1 MRKKWAK
8 KEEEIRAEKLKITDL
23 KEKQSRAGEQKT
35 VLLFCSVLF
44 CSVLFCSV
52 LLCTVLYYTALHCT
66 VLYCT
71 ACQSVFLPI
80 L

>member
-23 KEKQSRAGEQKT
+23 KEKQSRAGEQISVIS
-35 VLLFCSVLF
+35 VLFSAVLF
-44 CSVLFCSV
+44 CSVLFCI
-52 LLCTVLYYTALHCT
+52 

-71 ACQSVFLPI
+71 ALFCTFRVFF
-80 L
+80 